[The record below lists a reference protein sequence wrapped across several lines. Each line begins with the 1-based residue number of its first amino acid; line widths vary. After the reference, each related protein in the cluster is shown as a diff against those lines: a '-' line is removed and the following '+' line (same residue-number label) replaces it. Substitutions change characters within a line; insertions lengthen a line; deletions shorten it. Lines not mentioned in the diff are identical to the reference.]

1 MFIKEYI
8 NFFNQKLFK
17 LKRAFKIMKMIYS
30 ILVSIFMVVS
40 GQTLLKE
47 GLERISLNLSEILSI
62 VNIFYEPLILMGLVL
77 TGLSSIVWLSILS
90 KAEISY
96 AYPFVSLGYVIV
108 ALISLFYFNE
118 YVSPIRWVGIFTIC
132 FGVFLMSKS

>member
-47 GLERISLNLSEILSI
+47 GLERISLNLSEISSI
-62 VNIFYEPLILMGLVL
+62 SNIFYEPLILIGLVL
-77 TGLSSIVWLSILS
+77 MGLSSIVWLSILS

-96 AYPFVSLGYVIV
+96 AYPFVSLGYVVV

>member
-1 MFIKEYI
+1 M
-8 NFFNQKLFK
+8 
-17 LKRAFKIMKMIYS
+17 KIIYS
-30 ILVSIFMVVS
+30 ILISIFMVVS
-40 GQTLLKE
+40 GQTLIKE

-108 ALISLFYFNE
+108 ALISLVYFNE
-118 YVSPIRWVGIFTIC
+118 YVSPIRWAGIFTIC

>member
-1 MFIKEYI
+1 M
-8 NFFNQKLFK
+8 
-17 LKRAFKIMKMIYS
+17 KIIYS
-30 ILVSIFMVVS
+30 ILISIFIVVS
-40 GQTLLKE
+40 GQTLIKE